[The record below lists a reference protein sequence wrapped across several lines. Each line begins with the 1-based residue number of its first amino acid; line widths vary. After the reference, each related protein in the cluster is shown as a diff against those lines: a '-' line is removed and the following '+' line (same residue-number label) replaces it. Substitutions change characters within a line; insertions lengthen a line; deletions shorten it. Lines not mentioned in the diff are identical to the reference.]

1 MTEKMDRYTFR
12 LPNDMWHAVEDEAKR
27 KGITSSDIVRMA
39 LSAGLPI
46 IQGNEP
52 ATLKKTNEL
61 LEKMLRIMS
70 NKDKEYAEVRKEA
83 F

>member
-1 MTEKMDRYTFR
+1 MAGTFIYLR
-12 LPNDMWHAVEDEAKR
+12 DKDLKLAQDLHIDPKDM
-27 KGITSSDIVRMA
+27 VRMIIN
-39 LSAGLPI
+39 AGLPV

-52 ATLKKTNEL
+52 ATLQKTNEL

-70 NKDKEYAEVRKEA
+70 GKDEEYAEARKEG

>member
-1 MTEKMDRYTFR
+1 
-12 LPNDMWHAVEDEAKR
+12 
-27 KGITSSDIVRMA
+27 MA

-70 NKDKEYAEVRKEA
+70 NKDKEYAEVRKEG